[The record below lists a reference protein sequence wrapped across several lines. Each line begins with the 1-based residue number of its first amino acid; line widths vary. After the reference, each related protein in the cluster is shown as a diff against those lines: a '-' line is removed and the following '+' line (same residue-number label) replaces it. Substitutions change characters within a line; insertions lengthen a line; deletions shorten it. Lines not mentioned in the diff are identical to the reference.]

1 MQPGGG
7 NSPTLGLLQQI
18 EKDFG
23 SFTNFR
29 EKFTEAALTLFG
41 SGWIWLVCE
50 LFLDDNKELSC
61 CLFLVLLDS
70 FILHQFLPLV
80 CNLSLNVYRWA
91 LIVLLTS
98 TILPLK
104 LLLVFQHALFV
115 SSE

>member
-29 EKFTEAALTLFG
+29 GKFTEAAITLFG

-50 LFLDDNKELSC
+50 LFLEDNKELSF
-61 CLFLVLLDS
+61 CLFIVLLDC
-70 FILHQFLPLV
+70 FILHKFLPLV
-80 CNLSLNVYRWA
+80 CNLSLNVYHCA

-98 TILPLK
+98 TTLSLE
-104 LLLVFQHALFV
+104 LLLVIQHTLFD

>member
-70 FILHQFLPLV
+70 FILH
-80 CNLSLNVYRWA
+80 
-91 LIVLLTS
+91 
-98 TILPLK
+98 
-104 LLLVFQHALFV
+104 
-115 SSE
+115 